1 MSDTG
6 VKGTLKS
13 EKVAYNK
20 KTTPKTKKAIKKC
33 SKKTYCHQILYF
45 ILHLCSYNRKTDKI
59 SYIFLH

>member
-20 KTTPKTKKAIKKC
+20 KTTPKTKEAIKKC
-33 SKKTYCHQILYF
+33 SKKNLPPPNTLFYF
-45 ILHLCSYNRKTDKI
+45 TLMFI
-59 SYIFLH
+59 